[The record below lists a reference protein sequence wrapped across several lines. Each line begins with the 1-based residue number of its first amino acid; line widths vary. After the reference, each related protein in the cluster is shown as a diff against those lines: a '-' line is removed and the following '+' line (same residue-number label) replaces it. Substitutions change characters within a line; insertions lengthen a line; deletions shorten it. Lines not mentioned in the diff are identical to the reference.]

1 MDARGTTPHRRWAC
15 FIADTVSYA
24 TFVHHT
30 YQIVC
35 ENALQIRL
43 DSVCVT
49 TSASWGWTRGDA
61 AKRASFG

>member
-1 MDARGTTPHRRWAC
+1 
-15 FIADTVSYA
+15 VSYA